1 MVAGPCRVQGSGH
14 AATMQGLPIM
24 SFERL
29 VKAIHSWL
37 GVLILPWVVAI
48 GFTGLYMNHD
58 DLILSLFPTEHYD
71 PVGFDA
77 SPLARAQD
85 EASAEAFAATLAPG
99 QVLELDDEEDWYRDR
114 HVYTFDAGAFDVIV
128 DRATGFGWTNGRYV
142 TRTFAPDG
150 ARLHTRIR
158 WARVLSSI
166 HERGWVGTALG
177 TWLADITAGALVI
190 FGLSG
195 LVLFAMP
202 RLRRRKNR
210 RAKAAMLMQG

>member
-1 MVAGPCRVQGSGH
+1 
-14 AATMQGLPIM
+14 MQGTLPM

-29 VKAIHSWL
+29 VKTIHSWL
-37 GVLILPWVVAI
+37 GVLILPWVAAI

-58 DLILSLFPTEHYD
+58 DLILSMFPTEHYD
-71 PVGFDA
+71 TGGFDA
-77 SPLARAQD
+77 SPLARVQD
-85 EASAEAFAATLAPG
+85 EVSAEAFAATLAPG
-99 QVLELDDEEDWYRDR
+99 ADLFLDDEEDWFRDR
-114 HVYTFDAGAFDVIV
+114 HVYSFDAGAFDVIV

-142 TRTFAPDG
+142 TRTYAPDG
-150 ARLHTRIR
+150 ERLHTRLR
-158 WARVLSSI
+158 WSRILSSI

-195 LVLFAMP
+195 LVLFVMP

-210 RAKAAMLMQG
+210 RAKAAMLKQVAARG

>member
-1 MVAGPCRVQGSGH
+1 
-14 AATMQGLPIM
+14 M

-29 VKAIHSWL
+29 MKTIHSWL

-58 DLILSLFPTEHYD
+58 DLILSLFPTQHYD
-71 PVGFDA
+71 TAGFDT

-85 EASAEAFAATLAPG
+85 EVSAENIAALLAPG
-99 QVLELDDEEDWYRDR
+99 VALIRDEEEDRFRHRD
-114 HVYTFDAGAFDVIV
+114 VITFDAGDFDVVV
-128 DRATGFGWTNGRYV
+128 DRATGFAWTDSRYA
-142 TRTFAPDG
+142 TRTYAPDG
-150 ARLHTRIR
+150 AWLHTRIR
-158 WARVLSSI
+158 WSRVLSSI

-177 TWLADITAGALVI
+177 TWLADITAAALVI

>member
-1 MVAGPCRVQGSGH
+1 
-14 AATMQGLPIM
+14 M

-29 VKAIHSWL
+29 VKTLHSWL

-58 DLILSLFPTEHYD
+58 DLILSIFPTEHYATD
-71 PVGFDA
+71 GFDS
-77 SPLARAQD
+77 SPLARPQD
-85 EASAEAFAATLAPG
+85 EASAAAMAARLAPG
-99 QVLELDDEEDWYRDR
+99 ADLFLDDEEDRFRHRD
-114 HVYTFDAGAFDVIV
+114 VFIFDAGDVDVIV
-128 DRATGFGWTNGRYV
+128 DRATGFAWTDSRYM
-142 TRTFAPDG
+142 TRTYAPDG
-150 ARLHTRIR
+150 TWLHTRVR
-158 WARVLSSI
+158 WSRVLSSI
-166 HERGWVGTALG
+166 HERGWVGTAMG

-210 RAKAAMLMQG
+210 RAKAAMLKAVVARG